1 MAIVELFSH
10 GNLKS
15 NAKCL
20 YESNIKG
27 CFSYFKQK
35 NCLHLLADTPEYLT
49 DKEVVKDGF
58 NNTSKGVRATL
69 PINNYANKLI
79 QQWLLKTFTKTEIRE
94 NGSTVEVEVMNL
106 YNIKNRALLK
116 ELIGYNPEGNFDRIR
131 ALGLVMLYR
140 EEYMVRY
147 QGNISREQ
155 EIPNNYVGNDK
166 FFTDNY
172 NSKDDNEDYQK
183 LAKLLYGK

>member
-1 MAIVELFSH
+1 
-10 GNLKS
+10 
-15 NAKCL
+15 
-20 YESNIKG
+20 
-27 CFSYFKQK
+27 
-35 NCLHLLADTPEYLT
+35 
-49 DKEVVKDGF
+49 
-58 NNTSKGVRATL
+58 
-69 PINNYANKLI
+69 
-79 QQWLLKTFTKTEIRE
+79 
-94 NGSTVEVEVMNL
+94 MNL